1 MKKLLSLL
9 AVFVLAFNFT
19 SCSNDDDK
27 PKTMQQKLIGKWEY
41 YRHIHPDDSES
52 HEIGNECA
60 TKREF
65 LEIKKNNN
73 STYGYYNSDCE
84 LSSWDYTYTFDN
96 TTNIISFVG
105 EYNWSEKVLEVT
117 SNTLKLDDG
126 DGYYYE
132 LRKAN

>member
-9 AVFVLAFNFT
+9 AVFVLALNFT

-41 YRHIHPDDSES
+41 YRHVHPDNSDSHDMDS
-52 HEIGNECA
+52 DCA
-60 TKREF
+60 TKKDY
-65 LEIKKNNN
+65 LEIKNNN
-73 STYGYYNSDCE
+73 NAISGYYNSNCV
-84 LSSWDYTYTFDN
+84 LSTSNYTYTFEN
-96 TTNIISFVG
+96 STNIISFVG
-105 EYNWSEKVLEVT
+105 EYSWSQIVLEVT